1 MRITVP
7 TMAAWRR
14 LESFRRYTATYCH
27 QTRNYDSPNLKP
39 LVIARN
45 LHHLTIVE
53 VRISDLHNHR
63 MQIFLQVE
71 TVVEMVKQWSIQLEI
86 ITFRRISLIYM
97 CDLLQR
103 ENNRFVTPDQE
114 DGRVLVVSRIVD
126 VIVERIAIVL
136 FDEVIVAK

>member
-1 MRITVP
+1 
-7 TMAAWRR
+7 
-14 LESFRRYTATYCH
+14 
-27 QTRNYDSPNLKP
+27 
-39 LVIARN
+39 
-45 LHHLTIVE
+45 
-53 VRISDLHNHR
+53 